1 MRCLAHMVCVFKFI
15 PHVCKHGG
23 CNYSFSSLC
32 ILPASSGKMVGSGG
46 KLNASF
52 TCSQKK
58 K

>member
-1 MRCLAHMVCVFKFI
+1 MEDVTAASVAYV
-15 PHVCKHGG
+15 
-23 CNYSFSSLC
+23 YSQQV
-32 ILPASSGKMVGSGG
+32 LPKMVVSGG